1 VISARATR
9 YALRGRARQRT
20 GLVSA
25 VISCRVWHETQT
37 SSARVAAAG
46 TSRRFVE
53 PQRVQIH
60 SAVIAPVLSVL
71 TSS

>member
-1 VISARATR
+1 ML

-20 GLVSA
+20 GRASA
-25 VISCRVWHETQT
+25 SISCLAWQVTQA

-60 SAVIAPVLSVL
+60 SAVIVPVLSVL
-71 TSS
+71 ISS